1 MKHNFALYMMCAIVA
16 LTTTACNTGTQVI
29 SRDESSEYVTAT
41 LSDNDFEF
49 AAKEMLDDMLA
60 YELSSPKPNGQPY
73 VMMISDIKND
83 TMQRINTDDLTDYI
97 KKELRRSG
105 TVKTTSAF
113 GADRSEN
120 IALSRELAGSSLVD
134 QSTVQKN
141 NTVKA
146 FDLTLEGRI
155 SQKNSTVGNK
165 KMIEYIFSLNLIDMR
180 DGTELWSDKKV
191 ITKLTDKDTQT
202 W

>member
-1 MKHNFALYMMCAIVA
+1 MTKQISTYVLCAL
-16 LTTTACNTGTQVI
+16 LGLSTTACTTQTRVV
-29 SRDESSEYVTAT
+29 SRAESQELVTAT
-41 LSDNDFEF
+41 LSDNDFES

-60 YELSSPKPNGQPY
+60 NELSESKVGGKPY

-83 TMQRINTDDLTDYI
+83 TMQRINTADLTDYI

-105 TVKTTSAF
+105 RVKTTDAF
-113 GADRSEN
+113 GENRSKN
-120 IALSRELAGSSLVD
+120 IALSRQLGESALVD
-134 QSTVQKN
+134 KSTVKKN

-155 SQKNSTVGNK
+155 AQKNSIVGK
-165 KMIEYIFSLNLIDMR
+165 DKMIEYVFSLNLVDMS

-191 ITKLTDKDTQT
+191 ITKLTDKSTQT

>member
-1 MKHNFALYMMCAIVA
+1 MKKQISTYVLCAL
-16 LTTTACNTGTQVI
+16 LGLSTTACTTQTRVI
-29 SRDESSEYVTAT
+29 SRAESQELVTAT
-41 LSDNDFEF
+41 LSDNDFES

-60 YELSSPKPNGQPY
+60 NELSEPKAGGKPY
-73 VMMISDIKND
+73 IMMISDIQND
-83 TMQRINTDDLTDYI
+83 TMQRINTADLTDYI

-105 TVKTTSAF
+105 RVKTTDAF
-113 GADRSEN
+113 GENRSKN
-120 IALSRELAGSSLVD
+120 IALSRQLGESSLVD
-134 QSTVQKN
+134 KSTVKKN

-155 SQKNSTVGNK
+155 AQKNSTVGKN
-165 KMIEYIFSLNLIDMR
+165 KMIEYIFSLNLIDMS

-191 ITKLTDKDTQT
+191 ITKLTDKNTET

>member
-1 MKHNFALYMMCAIVA
+1 MKKQISTYVLCAL
-16 LTTTACNTGTQVI
+16 LGLSTTACTTQTRVV
-29 SRDESSEYVTAT
+29 SRAESQELVTAT
-41 LSDNDFEF
+41 LSDNDFES

-60 YELSSPKPNGQPY
+60 NELSEPKAGGKPY
-73 VMMISDIKND
+73 IMMISDIQND
-83 TMQRINTDDLTDYI
+83 TMQRINTADLTDYI

-105 TVKTTSAF
+105 RVKTTDAF
-113 GADRSEN
+113 GENRSKN
-120 IALSRELAGSSLVD
+120 IALSRQLGESSLVD
-134 QSTVQKN
+134 KSTVKKN

-155 SQKNSTVGNK
+155 AQKNSTVGKN
-165 KMIEYIFSLNLIDMR
+165 KMIEYIFSLNLIDMS

-191 ITKLTDKDTQT
+191 ITKLTDKNTQT

>member
-1 MKHNFALYMMCAIVA
+1 MKKVSIIALGAVFM
-16 LTTTACNTGTQVI
+16 LTLSACTTQTKVI
-29 SRDESSEYVTAT
+29 SRAESSEYVTAT
-41 LSDNDFEF
+41 LSDNDFEN
-49 AAKEMLDDMLA
+49 AAKEMIDDMLM
-60 YELSSPKPNGQPY
+60 YELATPKSNGQPY

-83 TMQRINTDDLTDYI
+83 TMQRINTADLTDYI

-105 TVKTTSAF
+105 KVKTTNAF
-113 GADRSEN
+113 GDNRSEN
-120 IALSRELAGSSLVD
+120 IALSRQLKDSSLVD
-134 QSTVQKN
+134 KSTVKKN

-155 SQKNSTVGNK
+155 AQKNSNVGNK
-165 KMIEYIFSLNLIDMR
+165 KMIEYIFSLNLIDMG

-191 ITKLTDKDTQT
+191 ITKITDKNTKT

>member
-1 MKHNFALYMMCAIVA
+1 MKKQITTYLLCFLLALATSAC
-16 LTTTACNTGTQVI
+16 TTQTKVI
-29 SRDESSEYVTAT
+29 SKAESSELVTAT
-41 LSDNDFEF
+41 LSDDDFET

-60 YELSSPKPNGQPY
+60 NELSEPKAGGKPY

-83 TMQRINTDDLTDYI
+83 TMQRINTADLTDYI

-105 TVKTTSAF
+105 RVKTTDAF
-113 GADRSEN
+113 GEN
-120 IALSRELAGSSLVD
+120 GSKSVALSRQLDKSAMVD
-134 QSTVQKN
+134 KSTVQKN

-146 FDLTLEGRI
+146 FDLALEGRI
-155 SQKNSTVGNK
+155 DQRNGIVGK
-165 KMIEYIFSLNLIDMR
+165 KKKIEYIFSLNLIDMS

-191 ITKLTDKDTQT
+191 ITKLADKNAQT

>member
-1 MKHNFALYMMCAIVA
+1 MKKQISTYALCVLIG
-16 LTTTACNTGTQVI
+16 LTTAACTTQTKIV
-29 SRDESSEYVTAT
+29 SRAESQELVTAT
-41 LSDNDFEF
+41 LSDNDFET

-60 YELSSPKPNGQPY
+60 NELAEPKAGGKPY

-83 TMQRINTDDLTDYI
+83 TMQRINTADLTDYI

-105 TVKTTSAF
+105 RVKTTDAF
-113 GADRSEN
+113 GENRSKN
-120 IALSRELAGSSLVD
+120 IAMSRELQESALVD
-134 QSTVQKN
+134 KSTVKKN

-155 SQKNSTVGNK
+155 AQKNSTVGKN
-165 KMIEYIFSLNLIDMR
+165 KMIEYIFSLNLIDMA

-191 ITKLTDKDTQT
+191 ITKLTDKNTQT

>member
-1 MKHNFALYMMCAIVA
+1 MKKLSALLFAMAIM
-16 LTTTACNTGTQVI
+16 TTLSACTTETKVI
-29 SRDESSEYVTAT
+29 SRAESSEYVTAT
-41 LSDNDFEF
+41 LSDNDFEN
-49 AAKEMLDDMLA
+49 AAKEMIDDMLM
-60 YELSSPKPNGQPY
+60 YELATPKSNGQPY

-83 TMQRINTDDLTDYI
+83 TMQRINTADLTDYI

-105 TVKTTSAF
+105 KVKTTNAF
-113 GADRSEN
+113 GDNRSEN
-120 IALSRELAGSSLVD
+120 IALSRQLGDSALVD
-134 QSTVQKN
+134 KSTVKKN

-155 SQKNSTVGNK
+155 AQKNSNVGNK
-165 KMIEYIFSLNLIDMR
+165 KMIEYIFSLNLIDMG

-191 ITKLTDKDTQT
+191 ITKITDKNTKT

>member
-1 MKHNFALYMMCAIVA
+1 MKKQISTYVLCAL
-16 LTTTACNTGTQVI
+16 LGLSTTACTTQTRVV
-29 SRDESSEYVTAT
+29 SRAESQELVTAT
-41 LSDNDFEF
+41 LSDNDFES

-60 YELSSPKPNGQPY
+60 NELSEPKAGGKPY
-73 VMMISDIKND
+73 VMMISDIQND
-83 TMQRINTDDLTDYI
+83 TMQRINTADLTDYI

-105 TVKTTSAF
+105 RVKTTDAF
-113 GADRSEN
+113 GENRSKN
-120 IALSRELAGSSLVD
+120 IALSRQLGESSLVD
-134 QSTVQKN
+134 KSTVKKN

-155 SQKNSTVGNK
+155 AQKNSTVGKN
-165 KMIEYIFSLNLIDMR
+165 KMIEYIFSLNLIDMS

-191 ITKLTDKDTQT
+191 ITKLTDKNTQT